1 MQKLRTFLMRV
12 KSMSFER
19 MKMYARKAA
28 ADSGRGY
35 WGIMLDMVICALR
48 YGVGYLDYYSFGFA
62 HLSADKRRTY
72 MTMNDN
78 LRIARSL
85 NVQSQREYFE
95 DKALFAKSFTDMFRR
110 EFIDLRTST
119 AQDLASLI
127 QRSGGV
133 AFAKATGG
141 YGGFGVRRITAADAQ
156 DPEALFAELLSKEM
170 YLVEQAITQ
179 HPKMNELCP
188 TSVNTIR
195 MVTLEKDG
203 KATLMYSLV
212 RMGGGSSYVD
222 NISSGGMY
230 CPVDENGI
238 LTAPAFCDK
247 TGEYYAQH
255 PATHTR
261 FVGFELPYFEQAKQ
275 MVLSAAMRIEG
286 VRYIGW
292 DVAIAPDGPLLVE
305 GNTLPGYD
313 MCQNYRHLG
322 KEKVGI
328 RPKFVEVLGDEF
340 YKNA

>member
-1 MQKLRTFLMRV
+1 MQKLRTFFMRV
-12 KSMSFER
+12 KNMSLER

-28 ADSGRGY
+28 ADSGRSVM
-35 WGIMLDMVICALR
+35 GIMIDMVICALR
-48 YGVGYLDYYSFGFA
+48 YGIGYLDYYSFGFA
-62 HLSADKRRTY
+62 HLSADKRRTF

-78 LRIARSL
+78 VRIVRSL
-85 NVQSQREYFE
+85 NIQSQRQYFE
-95 DKALFAKSFTDMFRR
+95 DKALFAKSFTDMFHR
-110 EFIDLRTST
+110 EFIDLRSST
-119 AQDLASLI
+119 AVDLAALI
-127 QRSGGV
+127 NRSGGV

-141 YGGFGVRRITAADAQ
+141 FGGFGVRRITAADAA
-156 DPEALFAELLSKEM
+156 DPEVLFKELLEEEM

-188 TSVNTIR
+188 SSVNTIR

-203 KATLMYSLV
+203 NVTLMYSLV
-212 RMGGGSSYVD
+212 RMGGGNSYVD

-230 CPVDENGI
+230 CPINENGI
-238 LTAPAFCDK
+238 ITAPAFCDK
-247 TGEYYAQH
+247 TGEYYDEH

-261 FVGFELPYFEQAKQ
+261 FVGFELPSFEQAKQ
-275 MVLSAAMRIEG
+275 LVLTAALRIEG

-322 KEKVGI
+322 EEKIGI
-328 RPKFVEVLGDEF
+328 RPKFIAVLGDEF